1 MSVCEGVIMHNFIT
15 KSPGSKYVHWRKLP
29 VNLLEQPERLTAG
42 TSENEEIVC
51 PIRMHKNQLVVNI
64 YGDLCCIEVARACLS
79 STAARPTSISGYSGF
94 STHRQLGFWELRF
107 IMKKSPHAAKPNW
120 LTQSV
125 HCSFWGSQS
134 RTAKLLGT
142 GDWFWRS
149 YTLGGL
155 TWILKNFISIV

>member
-15 KSPGSKYVHWRKLP
+15 KSPGCKYVHWRKLP

-51 PIRMHKNQLVVNI
+51 PIRMHKNQLVEKI

-94 STHRQLGFWELRF
+94 STHRQLEFWELRF
-107 IMKKSPHAAKPNW
+107 IMKKSPQRSQTDW
-120 LTQSV
+120 LNQCIV
-125 HCSFWGSQS
+125 HFEEVKVGQLSHWELVIDSEEAILWEG
-134 RTAKLLGT
+134 LLGS
-142 GDWFWRS
+142 WR
-149 YTLGGL
+149 
-155 TWILKNFISIV
+155 I